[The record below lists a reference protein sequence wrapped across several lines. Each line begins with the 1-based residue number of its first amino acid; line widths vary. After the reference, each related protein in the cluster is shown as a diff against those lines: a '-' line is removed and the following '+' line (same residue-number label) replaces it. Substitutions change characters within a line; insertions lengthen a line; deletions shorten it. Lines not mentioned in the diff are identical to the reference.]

1 MSLLRTDFE
10 SEINPFAWRRKYFQT
25 IELSRN
31 WTGRPLRE
39 GAPHHWENA
48 KGTRLV
54 GAQDVSE
61 GLKHDKEIWGE
72 VVGLILVPF
81 RV

>member
-31 WTGRPLRE
+31 WTGCPFRE

-48 KGTRLV
+48 KWTRLV